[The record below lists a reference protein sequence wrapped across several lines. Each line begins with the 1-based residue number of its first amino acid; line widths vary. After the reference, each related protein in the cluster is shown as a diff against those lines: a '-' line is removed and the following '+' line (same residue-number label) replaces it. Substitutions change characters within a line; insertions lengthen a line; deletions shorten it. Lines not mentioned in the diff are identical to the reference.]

1 MKDKSEVAQPNGN
14 ISKAAAIQ
22 YYSTPAALNEIMGV
36 IWKMASAL
44 FTIAV
49 IAGYTILNKYANQ
62 INQKDLM
69 LELVN
74 SPTIF
79 LIMAILPFI
88 ASMFVACAQS
98 LLILVGVMSSEG
110 FESGIKNET
119 ETNVFIIIY
128 IVIAAAIL
136 TGVLCVFGRILWF
149 VAFVVLLLSFGL
161 AICMGV
167 RFWFLHI
174 IFYSI
179 IFFAMGLW
187 SMDNIGK
194 NDFKIMETY
203 GVAEKAADAKWYILH
218 PASNSHTINGMTAS
232 DIQLLRRQFNM
243 GAPQDNHWGYTNN
256 ALYGYLAW
264 NIGSERVLCSPYQDH
279 RICIR
284 LPKENIQLA
293 PNIN

>member
-49 IAGYTILNKYANQ
+49 ITGYTILNKYANQ

-74 SPTIF
+74 SPTTF

-98 LLILVGVMSSEG
+98 LLILVGVMLSEG
-110 FESGIKNET
+110 YKNGLKNKIET
-119 ETNVFIIIY
+119 YVFITVYII
-128 IVIAAAIL
+128 IAAIIL
-136 TGVLCVFGRILWF
+136 TGVFFVFNCMVGI
-149 VAFVVLLLSFGL
+149 VAVVMSLLSFFL
-161 AICMGV
+161 AICTGV
-167 RFWFLHI
+167 RYWFVHI

-179 IFFAMGLW
+179 TFIAISVW

-232 DIQLLRRQFNM
+232 DIQLLRKQFNM
-243 GAPQDNHWGYTNN
+243 GAPQDNHWSYSNN

-264 NIGSERVLCSPYQDH
+264 NIGNERVLCSPYQDH